1 MLWTW
6 ERINGSIYL
15 EMVVGHIG
23 VPVLGKDH
31 MVGRGDGK
39 IAFKRGL

>member
-1 MLWTW
+1 MLWTQ

-15 EMVVGHIG
+15 EMVVGHVG

-39 IAFKRGL
+39 IASKRGL